1 MKKRKFSKE
10 IDKVKNQ
17 DINPTQPYDTKTSK
31 TFPCKK
37 IEPPVAPTRVSRP
50 KILLRLMRLALC
62 HPWVTLKLIN
72 GDFIKNIFQVLL
84 NNGADWDHLAKKYQQ
99 IYLIPHQKNT
109 FVNRFAALLR
119 LAGAALCRP
128 ILTLKLINGEFL
140 KNTFQFLI
148 KNEVDRD
155 QILNKYQKI
164 YAKSDVDSGAGLHH
178 AVKELVS
185 FYHLTVSK
193 EKDSL
198 EKTKDEDIY
207 NWVENLRQVSNSL
220 PDIYSNISIIIP
232 VHNHVRFT
240 LACIHS
246 VFINAGRHDFEIII
260 ADDKSTDETP
270 IAFQGNI
277 NRVRY
282 IRNKTN
288 LGFLNNCNSAAEEA
302 KGRFLVF
309 LNNDTIVLP
318 GWLDELI
325 KPLEENSLIGLT
337 GSKLIYPD
345 GRLQEAGGIIF
356 RDASGWNYGRLD
368 NPEKPQFNYLRDV
381 DYCSG
386 ASIAISYE
394 LWKKLGGFDTRFS
407 PAYYEDTDLAFKV
420 RASGK
425 RVVYQPLSELVHFE
439 GVSHGTSEK
448 ESVKKHQPIN
458 KNKFLAKWEDVL
470 TAYGECNPESLP
482 SDRGHKGRIL
492 VIDAVTPMPDRD
504 SGSMDAF
511 NFLRIFK
518 DIGYHITFIPEN
530 LQYCEQYTL
539 SLRRMGVECI
549 HLPWFTALLKAI
561 KHYAPLSD
569 YILIYHAYV
578 AAPLIESVREFAPHA
593 KLIFDTVDLHYLRE
607 ERKARISKSPKD
619 IESAKR
625 MRDLELGVIRKSDA
639 TILLSKLEI
648 KLVRKAVPE
657 ARLFHIPIVRD
668 IPGPSDVPW
677 EERRDIVFIGGY
689 QHPPNID
696 AVLFFVKKVW
706 PYLRA
711 DGFPGRLIIVGSNM
725 PSKVSS
731 LAADDI
737 MVRGFIPDISDLFG
751 QCRLSVAPLRYG
763 AGMKGKVITSLS
775 YGVPCIATSIAA
787 EGTDL
792 VPGKDI
798 VVEDDPKEMA
808 RLIHKIYNDKSK
820 WENLSE
826 AGLKYCIQYCSMGI
840 VRGKIESML
849 SELTDS

>member
-1 MKKRKFSKE
+1 MKKRKSSKE
-10 IDKVKNQ
+10 FDEVKNQ
-17 DINPTQPYDTKTSK
+17 DITPNETKTSK
-31 TFPCKK
+31 IFPCKT
-37 IEPPVAPTRVSRP
+37 IEPQIAPTRVSRS

-62 HPWVTLKLIN
+62 HPWFTLKLIN
-72 GDFIKNIFQVLL
+72 GDFIKNFFQVLL

-109 FVNRFAALLR
+109 FMNRSAALLR

-148 KNEVDRD
+148 KNEVDGD

-164 YAKSDVDSGAGLHH
+164 YAKSDFDSGAGLHH

-185 FYHLTVSK
+185 IYHLTVSK

-198 EKTKDEDIY
+198 AKIKDEDIY
-207 NWVENLRQVSNSL
+207 NWVENLRQVANSL
-220 PDIYSNISIIIP
+220 PDIYPIISIIIP

-282 IRNKTN
+282 IRNKKN
-288 LGFLNNCNSAAEEA
+288 LGFLNNCNAAAEDA

-356 RDASGWNYGRLD
+356 ADAGGWNYGRLD
-368 NPEKPQFNYLRDV
+368 NPEKPQFNYLRDA

-458 KNKFLAKWEDVL
+458 KNKFLAKWKDVL
-470 TAYGECNPESLP
+470 AAYGECNPASLP
-482 SDRGHKGRIL
+482 SDRSHKGRIL
-492 VIDAVTPMPDRD
+492 VIDAVTPTPDRD
-504 SGSMDAF
+504 SGSLDTY

-518 DIGYHITFIPEN
+518 DLGYHVTFIPEN
-530 LQYCEQYTL
+530 LQYCDQYTL
-539 SLRRMGVECI
+539 SLRRIGVETI
-549 HLPWFTALLKAI
+549 HLPWFTDLLKAI
-561 KHYAPLSD
+561 KHYAPLFD
-569 YILIYHAYV
+569 FVMLYRITV
-578 AAPLIESVREFAPHA
+578 ASPLIEAIRENAPNA
-593 KLIFDTVDLHYLRE
+593 KLIFDTVDLHYLRW
-607 ERKARISKSPKD
+607 ERKAQISKSPKD

-625 MRDLELGVIRKSDA
+625 MRDLELGVIRKADA
-639 TILLSKLEI
+639 TILLSRFEMELI
-648 KLVRKAVPE
+648 GNLIPE
-657 ARLFHIPIVRD
+657 AKLFHIPIVRD
-668 IPGPSDVPW
+668 IPGPSGIPW

-696 AVLFFVKKVW
+696 AVLFFVQEVW

-711 DGFPGRLIIVGSNM
+711 DGFPGRLIIAGSNM

-751 QCRLSVAPLRYG
+751 KCRLSVAPLRYG
-763 AGMKGKVITSLS
+763 SGMKGKVITSLS
-775 YGVPCIATSIAA
+775 YGVPCIATSMAT
-787 EGTDL
+787 EGTSL
-792 VPGKDI
+792 FHGKDI
-798 VVEDDPKEMA
+798 FVEDDPKEMA
-808 RLIHKIYNDKSK
+808 RLIHKIYTDKSK

-826 AGLKYCIQYCSMGI
+826 AGLEYCIGNCSMGI
-840 VRGKIESML
+840 VREKIKSML
-849 SELTDS
+849 SELDES